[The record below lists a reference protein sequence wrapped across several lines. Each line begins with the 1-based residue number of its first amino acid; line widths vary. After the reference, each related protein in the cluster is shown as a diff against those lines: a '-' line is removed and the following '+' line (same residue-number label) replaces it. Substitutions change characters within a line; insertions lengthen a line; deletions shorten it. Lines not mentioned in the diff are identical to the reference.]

1 MATDFPNTK
10 KMFDIAFWFAKR
22 SSFSGKENLNFLLAA
37 EKATKA
43 MVF

>member
-22 SSFSGKENLNFLLAA
+22 SSFSGQGNLNFLLAA
-37 EKATKA
+37 EKATKV